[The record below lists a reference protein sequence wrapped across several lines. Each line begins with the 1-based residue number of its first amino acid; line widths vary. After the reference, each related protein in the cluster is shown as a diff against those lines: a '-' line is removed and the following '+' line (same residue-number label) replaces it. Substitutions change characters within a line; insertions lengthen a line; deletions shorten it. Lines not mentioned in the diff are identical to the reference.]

1 MLLGGYNDII
11 DIKWLEQPVPPACSD
26 VSVPE
31 STIGGC
37 MDSAACNY
45 NPDAVVSSGFCL
57 YPTETTDCDGNCI
70 AGYEADCSGV
80 CGGDAV
86 EDECGVCGGLGPQNG
101 YDCDG
106 NCGSNEMI
114 LQVNMYDYD

>member
-1 MLLGGYNDII
+1 
-11 DIKWLEQPVPPACSD
+11 
-26 VSVPE
+26 
-31 STIGGC
+31 
-37 MDSAACNY
+37 MDSSACNY
-45 NPDAVVSSGFCL
+45 NPDAVTNNGFCL
-57 YPTETTDCDGNCI
+57 YPSETTDCDGSVL
-70 AGYEADCSGV
+70 GYEADCSGV

-114 LQVNMYDYD
+114 LQVSMYDYDYLDATEWYLTIFNRNSSCFWTYSISV